1 MDRRDFLSQL
11 GIGAGFVLATAC
23 LGSCKKDAATPADF
37 TLNLDDAAN
46 AALKV
51 NGGYVVSNGTVVA
64 RTNAGAY
71 VAATVICSH
80 EQKTQVT
87 YRKSSDSYY
96 CTAHGAEF
104 DLKGKGL
111 NSTGSKGL
119 TVYQTALT
127 GTSLRVF
134 S

>member
-23 LGSCKKDAATPADF
+23 LGSCKSDAVTPADF

-51 NGGYVVSNGTVVA
+51 NGGYIISNGTVVA
-64 RTNAGAY
+64 RTNAGTY
-71 VAATVICSH
+71 VAATVVCSH
-80 EQKTQVT
+80 EQKNQVT

-111 NSTGSKGL
+111 NSNGSKGL